1 MTNGKMNGFNVEED
15 EEAAGKRQKGDSW
28 SRTHVQ
34 AQAQHRRSKRFC
46 FFFFLPPFSK
56 NKIKICYCCSDDK
69 CNSHSVN
76 L

>member
-1 MTNGKMNGFNVEED
+1 MMNGKMNGFNVEED

-28 SRTHVQ
+28 SRTHVN

-46 FFFFLPPFSK
+46 FFFFLLPISRK
-56 NKIKICYCCSDDK
+56 NKICYCCSDDK